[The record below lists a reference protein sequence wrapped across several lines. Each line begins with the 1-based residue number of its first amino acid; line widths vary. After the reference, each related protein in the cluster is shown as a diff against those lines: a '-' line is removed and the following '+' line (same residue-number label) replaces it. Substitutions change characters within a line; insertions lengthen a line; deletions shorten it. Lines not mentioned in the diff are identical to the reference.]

1 MNEIL
6 KYLDVMHD
14 SIATGDIIEECSQFY
29 PDLEHFVVSINEYQ
43 APLLED
49 FILKTMNV
57 NKKHFAHTFETDKK
71 QAMAF
76 VLMNCQFSSFTD
88 EIVKDCGGVQ
98 QFLDRYAGERN
109 DVESEANCENL
120 DGGVAD
126 ADLDEG
132 VAVDADYANECN
144 QTPQENARESDS
156 YDEMQRLNEMCE
168 ELETTR
174 ERDLAAVTAMREE
187 AEKLEAMAQKKL
199 DNVVEK
205 EEMLRD
211 RLEAITNLF
220 DENGNLIAFEDG
232 KIVCETAKRVS
243 DLTDK
248 ILLGDLDPACLLN
261 PDDVSQSL
269 ECVKK
274 ISPRVVM
281 QFVQWE
287 ISKAAAGCSDYD
299 KIKGSVIAN
308 DLAEFLLKQMGGDA
322 CE

>member
-29 PDLEHFVVSINEYQ
+29 PDLEHFVISISEYQ

-57 NKKHFAHTFETDKK
+57 NKKHFSHTFETDKK

-98 QFLDRYAGERN
+98 QFLDRYAGER
-109 DVESEANCENL
+109 DSAESKAWCE
-120 DGGVAD
+120 DAGDCVAD
-126 ADLDEG
+126 TDAGSDE
-132 VAVDADYANECN
+132 DADSDYTNACQQMPE
-144 QTPQENARESDS
+144 ENARENDS
-156 YDEMQRLNEMCE
+156 YDEMQQLNELRE

-174 ERDLAAVTAMREE
+174 ERDLAAVTAMRKE
-187 AEKLEAMAQKKL
+187 AERLEELAQKKL
-199 DNVVEK
+199 DDFVKK
-205 EEMLRD
+205 EETLRA
-211 RLEAITNLF
+211 RLEAIADLF
-220 DENGNLIAFEDG
+220 DESGNLIAFEDE
-232 KIVCETAKRVS
+232 KIVCETARRVS
-243 DLTDK
+243 GLTDK
-248 ILLGDLDPACLLN
+248 IFLGDLDPACLLN
-261 PDDVSQSL
+261 PDDVYQSL

-274 ISPRVVM
+274 ISPRVIM

-287 ISKAAAGCSDYD
+287 ISKASAGCSDYD

-308 DLAEFLLKQMGGDA
+308 DLAEFLLKQMGGDT